1 MKPFDP
7 QILPI
12 KEVDWEPL
20 IPLIGKANRA
30 LAHYDGVLLGVPNP
44 EVLLSPLTTE
54 EAVLSS
60 RIEGTQA
67 TLGEV
72 YRFEAGE
79 APEKESRRQDIGE
92 ILNYRRA
99 LRDAE
104 EELRT
109 RPFNLNLLLRLHSIL
124 LDSVRGQNK
133 ARGRFRTDQNWI
145 GTAGTP
151 LEQAAFV
158 PPAPDHLPALLDNW
172 EKYYHSDRPDAL
184 VQLAVVHAQFEILH
198 PFLDGNGRLGRILIP
213 LFLHEKQIL
222 HRPMFYL
229 SAWLETRREAYID
242 HLRPLGVKPGSWNR
256 WIGFFLTGLEEQAR
270 INSEKAR
277 AILDLYERLKTRVLS
292 LTHSQYAVPLLDQM
306 FERPVFEGGHLKFRD
321 RPPSRA
327 AIANLL
333 RALRKGGVLKML
345 REGSGRRAAVY
356 AFADLINLCEG
367 KRVVE

>member
-1 MKPFDP
+1 M
-7 QILPI
+7 LPI
-12 KEVDWEPL
+12 KEIEWEPL
-20 IPLIGKANRA
+20 IPLIGRANRA

-92 ILNYRRA
+92 ILNYRSAMHEAEKA
-99 LRDAE
+99 L
-104 EELRT
+104 LT
-109 RPFNLNLLLRLHSIL
+109 RPFNLNLLLRLHDIL

-133 ARGRFRTDQNWI
+133 ARGRFREDQNWI
-145 GTAGTP
+145 GSPGSP
-151 LEQAAFV
+151 IEQAAFV
-158 PPAPDHLPALLDNW
+158 PPAPGTLPALLDQW
-172 EKYYHSDRPDAL
+172 EKYYHAEQPDAL

-213 LFLHEKQIL
+213 LFLHEKKIL

-229 SAWLETRREAYID
+229 SSWLEARRDAYID
-242 HLRPLGVKPGSWNR
+242 HLRPLGVHPSAWNR
-256 WIGFFLTGLEEQAR
+256 WITFFLTGLEEQAR
-270 INSEKAR
+270 ANTDKAR
-277 AILDLYERLKTRVLS
+277 AILDLYARMKARVLS

-306 FERPVFEGGHLKFRD
+306 FVRPVFQANHLKFGSQ
-321 RPPSRA
+321 PPTRGTV
-327 AIANLL
+327 ANLL
-333 RALRKGGVLKML
+333 RAMQNGGVVRVLSA
-345 REGSGRRAAVY
+345 GGGRRAAVY
-356 AFADLINLCEG
+356 AFAELINLCEG
-367 KRVVE
+367 KKVVA

>member
-1 MKPFDP
+1 MNPFNPQLLPFDE
-7 QILPI
+7 IA
-12 KEVDWEPL
+12 WEPL
-20 IPLIGKANRA
+20 IPLIGRANRA

-92 ILNYRRA
+92 ILNYRCA
-99 LRDAE
+99 LREAE
-104 EELRT
+104 KELLV
-109 RPFNLNLLLRLHSIL
+109 RPFNLNLLLRLHEIL
-124 LDSVRGQNK
+124 LDSVRGQSK

-145 GTAGTP
+145 GAAGTP
-151 LEQAAFV
+151 LEQAAFI
-158 PPAPDHLPALLDNW
+158 PPAPETLPALLDNW
-172 EKYYHSDRPDAL
+172 EKYYHSDTPDAL

-213 LFLHEKQIL
+213 LFLHEKKIL
-222 HRPMFYL
+222 DRPMFYL
-229 SAWLETRREAYID
+229 SAWLEARRDAYIN
-242 HLRPLGVKPGSWNR
+242 HLRPLGIKPGAWNN
-256 WIGFFLTGLEEQAR
+256 WITFFLTGLEEQAR

-277 AILDLYERLKTRVLS
+277 KILDLYENLKVRVLS

-306 FERPVFEGGHLKFRD
+306 FERPAFESGHLKFGEH
-321 RPPSRA
+321 PPTRG
-327 AIANLL
+327 AIAKLL
-333 RALRKGGVLKML
+333 RTLREGKVIKTLRKG
-345 REGSGRRAAVY
+345 SGRSGAIY
-356 AFADLINLCEG
+356 CLPELINLCEG
-367 KRVVE
+367 KQVT